1 MGSYFPYHKVSSYTK
16 RILKMETNL
25 ERFVSCLC
33 SLKQNEPHIYFA
45 ELEKKGIDELSAGLM
60 QESQTLALING

>member
-1 MGSYFPYHKVSSYTK
+1 
-16 RILKMETNL
+16 METNL
-25 ERFVSCLC
+25 ERFVSYLC

-60 QESQTLALING
+60 QES